1 MTEPSPAAPP
11 RRLAKVPWLT
21 PAIFGFGIAS
31 LLSDLGHEA
40 GTATMP
46 ALLTALG
53 AAPAA
58 LGLIEGI
65 ADGVVSL
72 GKLYGGQLA
81 NRLRWRKPLTIAGYL
96 VTGLAVGLFGVAQS
110 WVHLLL
116 ARVIGWLAKGLRGP
130 SRSAMLADV
139 AAKAALGRAIGFHRA
154 MDTVGAVLGP
164 LLATLLLS
172 RIPVRQVFLWAMLP
186 GILAAL
192 AFAVLVRGQQHT
204 IKEPPPSLWQSL
216 QRLPGG
222 FRRFL
227 LAVLLFGAGDFA
239 RTLLILRAA
248 QLLTPTYGAT
258 RAAAIGMLLF
268 VLHNLV
274 AAICAYPVGRIA
286 DSVSPRKLLAVGYGL
301 GVVTAMLAALAQ
313 PSLAMLTLLF
323 GCAGLVIGIEET
335 IESVVTA
342 RLVEGPLRGSAYGA
356 LAATNGVGDLISSS
370 AVGLLWTAFGPLA
383 AFLSAA
389 VACALGTG
397 LLVFD
402 LHGAPDKPPDKPAD
416 QAASG

>member
-1 MTEPSPAAPP
+1 MSGPTRAPESA
-11 RRLAKVPWLT
+11 AKVGWLT
-21 PAIFGFGIAS
+21 PAILGFGIAS
-31 LLSDLGHEA
+31 LLSDFGHEA

-46 ALLTALG
+46 ALLTVLG

-72 GKLYGGQLA
+72 GKLYGGALA
-81 NRLRWRKPLTIAGYL
+81 NRLAWRKPLTIAGYL
-96 VTGLAVGLFGVAQS
+96 ITGLAVGLFGLAQS

-116 ARVIGWLAKGLRGP
+116 ARMVGWLAKGLRGP

-139 AAKAALGRAIGFHRA
+139 AEKATLGRAIGFHRA

-164 LLATLLLS
+164 LAATLLLG
-172 RIPVRQVFLWAMLP
+172 RIPVRQVFLWAMIP

-192 AFAVLVRGQQHT
+192 AFFALVRGQQHT
-204 IKEPPPSLWQSL
+204 RKEPTPSLWQSL
-216 QRLPGG
+216 RRLPAG

-227 LAVLLFGAGDFA
+227 LAVLLFGVGDFA

-248 QLLTPTYGAT
+248 QLLTPRYGAT
-258 RAAAIGMLLF
+258 QAAAIGMLLF

-274 AAICAYPVGRIA
+274 AALCAYPVGRVA
-286 DSVSPRKLLAVGYGL
+286 DSVSPRLLLALGYGL
-301 GVVTAMLAALAQ
+301 GVATGVLAAFAQ
-313 PSLAMLTLLF
+313 PSLLMLTLLF

-356 LAATNGVGDLISSS
+356 LAATNGIGDLISSS
-370 AVGLLWTAFGPLA
+370 AVGLLWTALGPA
-383 AFLSAA
+383 VAFLSAA
-389 VACALGTG
+389 AACAVGTG
-397 LLVFD
+397 LLVAD
-402 LHGAPDKPPDKPAD
+402 LRGGTSAAPPA
-416 QAASG
+416 AA